1 MSRPPITL
9 SGQLIKVPTR
19 RFIVSKS
26 DLNGNITYANRM
38 FMEISGYSEA
48 ELLNNPHNIIRH
60 PDMPKALFAH
70 LWKTLKAGMEFFG
83 YVKNCSAQGH
93 GYWVFAH
100 IVQER
105 DADDNIVGYSSFR
118 RGASDDAIAVL
129 EPMYQKLLQ
138 QERAVGPDAA
148 WKQWEQELATQ
159 QHDYESLMLAL
170 YQKSRGQQQKA
181 NR

>member
-1 MSRPPITL
+1 MSRPSIAI
-9 SGQLIKVPTR
+9 SGQLIKVPTN

-70 LWKTLKAGMEFFG
+70 LWKTLKAGTEFFG

>member
-1 MSRPPITL
+1 MAPQKARKRK
-9 SGQLIKVPTR
+9 Q
-19 RFIVSKS
+19 
-26 DLNGNITYANRM
+26 D
-38 FMEISGYSEA
+38 
-48 ELLNNPHNIIRH
+48 
-60 PDMPKALFAH
+60 KAL
-70 LWKTLKAGMEFFG
+70 
-83 YVKNCSAQGH
+83 VKKRP
-93 GYWVFAH
+93 VT
-100 IVQER
+100 V
-105 DADDNIVGYSSFR
+105 D
-118 RGASDDAIAVL
+118 DDAIAVL